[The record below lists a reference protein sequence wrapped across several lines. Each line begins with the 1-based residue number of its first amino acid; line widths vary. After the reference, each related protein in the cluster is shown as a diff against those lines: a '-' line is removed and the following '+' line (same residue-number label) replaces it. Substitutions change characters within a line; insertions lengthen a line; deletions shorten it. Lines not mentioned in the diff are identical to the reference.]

1 LRIVPV
7 TDVDAAELVRSLRG
21 SPMLFGYRNLAP
33 VAVDVLEDLLV
44 RVGQLADAVPEVAEL
59 DCNPVIVSPAG
70 ATAVDVKVRLAPVGP
85 VPPPGVRRLR
95 EPEKPA
101 ESGT

>member
-1 LRIVPV
+1 
-7 TDVDAAELVRSLRG
+7 
-21 SPMLFGYRNLAP
+21 MLFGYRNLAP

-95 EPEKPA
+95 EPA
-101 ESGT
+101 ESGTHRLAQPLDPSVSAYPHEL